1 MMLCTFFIFILLK
14 QSLQDCIIDDTT
26 PVNVWEQ
33 RLHKDLK
40 LKPELSNIPCDRNGV
55 EVKLRLNLKWFNYD
69 SNQGAFA
76 IYSWVM
82 LTWNNNKITWN
93 PADYNGLNETLIL
106 NSDMWYPEIKLMNSI
121 DSEQSVHFFFEQC
134 AIRSSGEIFCI
145 YKMVDSAICNSDLTK
160 WPYDTQSCSVKFGVW
175 KNKNN
180 TVRLKTAG
188 RAVRMIGADYGM
200 EWDIIDYKQEENQGA
215 ETQLTMTFVIERHA
229 ETVAATLIYP
239 SIALSTLSIVSF
251 TLDVRRMTRFGLVC
265 FNIANHFSFLTEL
278 QENMPGHSFYTPSV
292 LFYYRGSMLT
302 NIFLFL
308 LTLMLAGMC
317 KREKVPPL
325 WVSFVNDI
333 VYKGRGKMLVWP
345 KWESE
350 VGANEFAEQW
360 TNFANIINSVFFIV
374 TVIVY
379 VCLYFVYMPQPP
391 PLNY

>member
-1 MMLCTFFIFILLK
+1 
-14 QSLQDCIIDDTT
+14 
-26 PVNVWEQ
+26 
-33 RLHKDLK
+33 KDLK

-200 EWDIIDYKQEENQGA
+200 EWDIIDYKQGESGR

-278 QENMPGHSFYTPSV
+278 QENMPGHSFTR
-292 LFYYRGSMLT
+292 L
-302 NIFLFL
+302 
-308 LTLMLAGMC
+308 
-317 KREKVPPL
+317 REVPPL

-379 VCLYFVYMPQPP
+379 VCLYFVYMPQPT